1 MTDTPARYLFY
12 ILSRLGAP
20 RPAAVLLLL
29 CLLCPAVF
37 AAFAQTPSSQEIN
50 LANEY
55 YNDGEYERALGIY
68 ERVVKAYPQVSFYNE
83 RIIECYV
90 KLERYDDALGY
101 LDDKLKKEK
110 DAPGPTLALKGKVL
124 EKSGRPEEAK
134 TLWDEVIG
142 KKLRDLNDFHK
153 VGSFF
158 MNQQKYKYALR
169 VYEKGRETLKN
180 DDLFSSQMAYLY
192 QFNGDFE
199 AATNE
204 YVKVYLKNNNQYDYA
219 RSQIMRMVNDDRE
232 AQIERA
238 LLNQAAARP
247 NDVKILE
254 LLYDFYL
261 KAQNYYEALVQAR
274 SIDRKQ
280 KEYGERV
287 YKLAETLQNNEQYDL
302 SNEALDYII
311 DNYEDSRHYYDA
323 YIQRAKNF
331 ELKALDAVPVDTA
344 DIRSAVRNYDQLL
357 DKFGRLPQL
366 YEAMHRKA
374 RLVVFYLDDLD
385 RAMQELQFI
394 EDLNLPPSRKADSQ
408 LLMGD
413 VYLMQGEY
421 AKARLKYADVEK
433 DFENTQTGAKAKFR
447 SAQLAYFKGD
457 FEAAKAY
464 LSVLR
469 ENTSND
475 IANDAIRL
483 FLTIQDNTGLDTTT
497 VALERFAAAQL
508 SVYQKNYD
516 EALARFDSIAYN
528 FPNHAL
534 ADDILWEK
542 SQILINQKKLTEAIE
557 LLDKILE
564 KHGEDVY
571 ADDALFKKAEIYE
584 FALGKKEKAEE
595 LYFELLLKYP
605 ASLYK
610 VEARKRVRRL
620 RGAIVN

>member
-1 MTDTPARYLFY
+1 MPNTPARLIVHSF
-12 ILSRLGAP
+12 SRVCLP
-20 RPAAVLLLL
+20 I
-29 CLLCPAVF
+29 CLLALLSLAALPAL
-37 AAFAQTPSSQEIN
+37 AQTPSSQEIN

-55 YNDGEYERALGIY
+55 YNDGEYERALEIY

-83 RIIECYV
+83 RIIECFV
-90 KLERYDDALGY
+90 KLERYDEALSY

-124 EKSGRPEEAK
+124 DKSGKPEEAK
-134 TLWDEVIG
+134 ALWDEVID

-169 VYEKGRETLKN
+169 VYERGRQVLKN
-180 DDLFSSQMAYLY
+180 EDLFSSQMAYLY
-192 QFNGDFE
+192 QFDGDYE

-204 YVKVYLKNNNQYDYA
+204 YVKIYLKNDNQYGYA
-219 RSQIMRMVNDDRE
+219 HNQIMRMISDDRQD
-232 AQIERA
+232 QIERA
-238 LLNQAAARP
+238 LLNQAAAHP
-247 NDVKILE
+247 SDVKILE

-261 KAQNYYEALVQAR
+261 KAQNYYEALIQAR
-274 SIDRKQ
+274 SIDRKL

-311 DNYEDSRHYYDA
+311 DNYEESRYYYDA

-331 ELKALDAVPVDTA
+331 ELKALSAVPVDTA
-344 DIRSAVRNYDQLL
+344 DIRSAVKNYDQLL

-385 RAMQELQFI
+385 RAMEELEVI
-394 EDLNLPPSRKADSQ
+394 ENLNAPPSRKAESQ

-421 AKARLKYADVEK
+421 AKAKLKYAEVEK
-433 DFENTQTGAKAKFR
+433 AFENTQTGAKAKFR

-483 FLTIQDNTGLDTTT
+483 FLTIQDNTGLDSTT
-497 VALERFAAAQL
+497 VALERFADAQL
-508 SVYQKNYD
+508 RVYQKNYG
-516 EALARFDSIAYN
+516 EALALFDSIAYN

-542 SQILINQKKLTEAIE
+542 AQIHLNQKELDKAIE
-557 LLDKILE
+557 LLDLLLE
-564 KHGEDVY
+564 KHGDDVH

-595 LYFELLLKYP
+595 LYFDLLLKYP